1 MEAEEVRFVWLMVF
15 FDLPTK
21 TKPQR
26 RRANRFREFLKKDGF
41 MMLQLSVYARVCRGQ
56 DAVDKHVRRVRSSL
70 PKEGSVIRLQ
80 GTEKQYGRTEFML
93 ETHKKPSRSE
103 LPRWSGGDFG
113 GEFPRKSQQFQTV
126 TLQWSSSANR

>member
-1 MEAEEVRFVWLMVF
+1 MEAEEVRFMWLMVF

-70 PKEGSVIRLQ
+70 PKEGSVRTLQ
-80 GTEKQYGRTEFML
+80 VTDKQYGRMELMLGNAPKTESVG
-93 ETHKKPSRSE
+93 T
-103 LPRWSGGDFG
+103 
-113 GEFPRKSQQFQTV
+113 SQMV
-126 TLQWSSSANR
+126 LL

>member
-70 PKEGSVIRLQ
+70 PKEGSVRTLQ
-80 GTEKQYGRTEFML
+80 VTDKQYGRMELMLGNAPKTESVG
-93 ETHKKPSRSE
+93 T
-103 LPRWSGGDFG
+103 
-113 GEFPRKSQQFQTV
+113 SQMV
-126 TLQWSSSANR
+126 LL

>member
-1 MEAEEVRFVWLMVF
+1 MEAEEVRFMWLMVF

-56 DAVDKHVRRVRSSL
+56 DAVDKHVRRVRTSL
-70 PKEGSVIRLQ
+70 PKEGSVRTLQ
-80 GTEKQYGRTEFML
+80 VTDKQYGRMELMLGNAPKTESL
-93 ETHKKPSRSE
+93 
-103 LPRWSGGDFG
+103 GA
-113 GEFPRKSQQFQTV
+113 SQMV
-126 TLQWSSSANR
+126 LL

>member
-70 PKEGSVIRLQ
+70 PKEGSVRTLQ
-80 GTEKQYGRTEFML
+80 VTDKQYGRMELMLGNAPKTESIG
-93 ETHKKPSRSE
+93 T
-103 LPRWSGGDFG
+103 
-113 GEFPRKSQQFQTV
+113 SQMV
-126 TLQWSSSANR
+126 LL